1 MYLSLDRIMQNTGK
15 KFVART
21 NNWRIFFFCYKLFTR
36 IFNLIQMKQ
45 MDFQPQGTCSKLI
58 HIELTDDD
66 RVSDVSFVGGCPGN
80 LKGISALI
88 KGMHKDDVISRLCGI
103 KCGNKSTSC
112 PDQLAC
118 ALKQMN

>member
-1 MYLSLDRIMQNTGK
+1 
-15 KFVART
+15 
-21 NNWRIFFFCYKLFTR
+21 
-36 IFNLIQMKQ
+36 MKQ

-88 KGMHKDDVISRLCGI
+88 LRVCTKMMLFHVF
-103 KCGNKSTSC
+103 
-112 PDQLAC
+112 A
-118 ALKQMN
+118 A

>member
-1 MYLSLDRIMQNTGK
+1 
-15 KFVART
+15 
-21 NNWRIFFFCYKLFTR
+21 
-36 IFNLIQMKQ
+36 MKQ

-88 KGMHKDDVISRLCGI
+88 KGMYKGDVISRLCDI

>member
-1 MYLSLDRIMQNTGK
+1 
-15 KFVART
+15 
-21 NNWRIFFFCYKLFTR
+21 
-36 IFNLIQMKQ
+36 MKQ
-45 MDFQPQGTCSKLI
+45 MDFQPRGTCSKLI

-103 KCGNKSTSC
+103 KCGNSMGHLLVVNSFASLSKSLSKPSLHDISIVGKRSSKYRT
-112 PDQLAC
+112 
-118 ALKQMN
+118 K

>member
-1 MYLSLDRIMQNTGK
+1 MYLPLDRITQNTGK

-21 NNWRIFFFCYKLFTR
+21 NNWRIFLRLLQTVYPY
-36 IFNLIQMKQ
+36 FNLIQMKQ

-88 KGMHKDDVISRLCGI
+88 KGMYKDDVISRLCGI

>member
-1 MYLSLDRIMQNTGK
+1 MWRGQTTGEFS
-15 KFVART
+15 FV
-21 NNWRIFFFCYKLFTR
+21 CYKLFTR

-45 MDFQPQGTCSKLI
+45 MDFQPQGTCSKFI

>member
-1 MYLSLDRIMQNTGK
+1 MYLPLDRIMQNTGK

-21 NNWRIFFFCYKLFTR
+21 NTGEFSFFCYKLFTR

-112 PDQLAC
+112 PDQ
-118 ALKQMN
+118 

>member
-1 MYLSLDRIMQNTGK
+1 MYLPLDRIMQNTGK

-21 NNWRIFFFCYKLFTR
+21 TTGEFSFFCYKLFTR

>member
-1 MYLSLDRIMQNTGK
+1 
-15 KFVART
+15 
-21 NNWRIFFFCYKLFTR
+21 
-36 IFNLIQMKQ
+36 MKQ

-88 KGMHKDDVISRLCGI
+88 KGMYKGDVISRLCDIKCGNKSTSCPDQLACAVISRLCDI